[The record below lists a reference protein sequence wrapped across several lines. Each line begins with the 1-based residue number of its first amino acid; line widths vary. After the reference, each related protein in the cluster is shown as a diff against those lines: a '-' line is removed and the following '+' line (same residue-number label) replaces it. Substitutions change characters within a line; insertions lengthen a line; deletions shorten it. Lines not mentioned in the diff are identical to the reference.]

1 MNHYFVHF
9 SFLEPVNFLMEQEG
23 RIVIKAE
30 TEKEAQ
36 NNLTEAMK
44 EKKYF
49 QLIKIEQIPEPSV
62 DYVSGEVSIDLPKQD
77 TLQ

>member
-9 SFLEPVNFLMEQEG
+9 SFLEQVNFLMEREE
-23 RIVIKAE
+23 RLVIKAE
-30 TEKEAQ
+30 SEQEART
-36 NNLTEAMK
+36 NLEEALK

-49 QLIKIEQIPEPSV
+49 QLIKMEKIPEPNV
-62 DYVSGEVSIDLPKQD
+62 DYVSGEVSIDLPKKD